1 MYRFD
6 LLMVLFEL
14 IGEQTENGV
23 LCSADDLE
31 AQHDS
36 EVVSL
41 MAKREA
47 DSSFEGIH
55 EVSDAHRCYT
65 DTPGADDSSRQKR
78 RRSEHG
84 CTKPRRARTA
94 FTYEQLVALENK
106 FRTTRY
112 LSVCERLNLAL
123 SLSLTET
130 QVKIWFQN
138 RRTKWKKQNPGADG
152 VMQPGSTTLSRVS
165 TSPGPCGLNSVN
177 YQSFHTFTSGNMVL
191 HPAGSFPLN
200 SSRGLLSPFMHSGYL
215 QPAYYPPHLWR
226 QNFHRVLHDL
236 WVSFIKLR
244 WRKIPLDAMKQER
257 LLIVIKINEH
267 KFEII

>member
-1 MYRFD
+1 MNIKVGNAFSAGTAGEHSTPGQD
-6 LLMVLFEL
+6 A
-14 IGEQTENGV
+14 GEQTENDALG
-23 LCSADDLE
+23 SADDLE
-31 AQHDS
+31 VQHDS

-47 DSSFEGIH
+47 DCPFEGVH
-55 EVSDAHRCYT
+55 EASDTHTCYT
-65 DTPGADDSSRQKR
+65 DTPGTDDSSRQKR

-106 FRTTRY
+106 FRATRY

-152 VMQPGSTTLSRVS
+152 TMHPGSSTLSRVS

-177 YQSFHTFTSGNMVL
+177 YQAFHTFTSGNTVL
-191 HPAGSFPLN
+191 HPATSFPLN
-200 SSRGLLSPFMHSGYL
+200 SSRGLLNPFMHSGYL
-215 QPAYYPPHLWR
+215 QPAYYPPHL
-226 QNFHRVLHDL
+226 
-236 WVSFIKLR
+236 
-244 WRKIPLDAMKQER
+244 
-257 LLIVIKINEH
+257 
-267 KFEII
+267 